1 MMEDIWRDTVM
12 TEKIIKSLGV
22 KMLPR
27 DLKYTDP
34 KGPLQALFTNW
45 LPLGKNL
52 INMIIEILPSP
63 LQISSDRIEHLISN
77 KMKPFKLLPK
87 ETQELKQDFIQCQSD
102 DSRPVIVF
110 ISKMFAADKD
120 SINKKYACN
129 WINAFEIGFN

>member
-1 MMEDIWRDTVM
+1 
-12 TEKIIKSLGV
+12 
-22 KMLPR
+22 MLPR

-52 INMIIEILPSP
+52 INMIIDILPSP
-63 LQISSDRIEHLISN
+63 LQISGDRVEHLISN
-77 KMKPFKLLPK
+77 KMRPFKLLPK
-87 ETQELKQDFIQCQSD
+87 ETQQLKQDFIECQSD

-120 SINKKYACN
+120 SINKKYAN
-129 WINAFEIGFN
+129 YEKPLWKIGFYMKI